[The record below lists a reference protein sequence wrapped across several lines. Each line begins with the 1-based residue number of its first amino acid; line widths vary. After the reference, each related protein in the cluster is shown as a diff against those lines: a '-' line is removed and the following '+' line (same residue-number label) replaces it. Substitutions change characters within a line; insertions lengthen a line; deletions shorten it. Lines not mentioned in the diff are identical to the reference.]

1 MTQLISISREASLT
15 SRDICKESKNPS
27 VTKTYSVGFK
37 HDAELQSKQECQKT
51 KPFWIKESNNLNDRE
66 NFGAKILVP
75 DSWTAW
81 NNWIDLLFDA
91 YPYAKNQHQMINS
104 VLTYWRLTVRNY
116 HWQAKVCLTK
126 IIWVDW
132 II

>member
-75 DSWTAW
+75 DS
-81 NNWIDLLFDA
+81 
-91 YPYAKNQHQMINS
+91 
-104 VLTYWRLTVRNY
+104 
-116 HWQAKVCLTK
+116 
-126 IIWVDW
+126 
-132 II
+132 